1 MKAVNWALKRIVR
14 PRDTVIA
21 LGVILESC
29 YLKKSSCFPFLMRI
43 GISGLYNGKN
53 LCVDMHLLGRPH
65 NHPGNFFPLR
75 QLFDLLVRAKEV
87 QPNYR
92 LSKRPAVL
100 WEKMEARR
108 RSKGLNP
115 KIKCQKKQN
124 TSDSESGAE
133 HDD

>member
-65 NHPGNFFPLR
+65 NHPDYQKGR
-75 QLFDLLVRAKEV
+75 QYSGKKWKREGEVR
-87 QPNYR
+87 
-92 LSKRPAVL
+92 
-100 WEKMEARR
+100 
-108 RSKGLNP
+108 G
-115 KIKCQKKQN
+115 
-124 TSDSESGAE
+124 
-133 HDD
+133 

>member
-1 MKAVNWALKRIVR
+1 MKAVNWAIKRIVR

-43 GISGLYNGKN
+43 GISGL
-53 LCVDMHLLGRPH
+53 
-65 NHPGNFFPLR
+65 LR
-75 QLFDLLVRAKEV
+75 VKEV

-124 TSDSESGAE
+124 TSDSESEAE